1 MNKFVVTLVSSLISL
16 SVMAIDHP
24 GIAGDAHG
32 AGTVPLIV
40 DNAPARV
47 VVAPDEAAGVR
58 IAAGNLVADF
68 EKVARGGNPEGNPAV
83 ILAGEVNGPLIRQI
97 VRSTPSVKWLAD
109 SLKGKRE
116 QYFIT
121 FAGDSMIVAGSDMR
135 GTIYGIYEVSEQLG
149 VSPWYDW
156 ADAPVAVRSNV
167 AIQRGNYT
175 AGEPAVRYRGI
186 FLNDEAP
193 CLTSWVK
200 NTYGTG
206 YGDHRFYARVG
217 ELLLRLR
224 GNFLWPAMWSWAFYA
239 DDPENSK
246 TMSDMGIIMGTSHH
260 EPMARNHQE
269 WARHRK
275 EYGAWN
281 YNTNQKVIDRF
292 FAEGIDRMKDTEDI
306 VTIGMRGDGDEA
318 MSEEADVKLMEK
330 IVANQRKI
338 IARHSGKKAKDVPQ
352 VWALYKEVL
361 DYYDKGMRVPDDVTM
376 LLCDDNWGNVRRLPD
391 EKERRHPGGWGMYY
405 HVDYVG
411 APRNS
416 KWLNNTPIQNMWE
429 QLQLTYDYGVDRL
442 WILNVG
448 DLKPME
454 YPITLFLDMAW
465 NPRRFNVDNLLD
477 HATGFCSQIFGG
489 AQGPEAARILNLYCK
504 YAGRSTAEML
514 DSSTFDLQSGEW
526 RHVRDEFMTLET
538 EALRQY
544 LTIPDEARDAYKEL
558 ILFPVQAMAN
568 LYDLYYSVAMN
579 RALAADGNPQANEW
593 ADRARKCF
601 DRDAMLMADY
611 NNNIADGKWRGMMT
625 QKHIGYTI
633 WNDDF
638 PADKM
643 PETVTVEAT
652 GNGGY
657 VATERDGVVA
667 IEAEHFNACQ
677 GNREASWTVIP
688 YMGRTLSGVALMP
701 YTVPTDGAS
710 LTYAVDVTTPV
721 DSVTVHVIT
730 KSTLAFCNKA
740 GHRYAVSIDGG
751 SEQVVN
757 FNHNLDER
765 PENIYTVFYP
775 TVARRV
781 VEKSVTFPGLTP
793 GRHTVTLRP
802 LDPGIVFEKVVLDLG
817 GFNPRSFLFMEESPV
832 TLNK

>member
-16 SVMAIDHP
+16 PVIAIDHP

-32 AGTVPLIV
+32 AGTFPLIV

-58 IAAGNLVADF
+58 IAAGNLVTDF
-68 EKVARGGNPEGNPAV
+68 EKVARGGNPEGNRAV
-83 ILAGEVNGPLIRQI
+83 ILAGEVGGPLIKQVI
-97 VRSTPSVKWLAD
+97 KNTPSVKWLAD

-156 ADAPVAVRSNV
+156 ADAPVARRGNV
-167 AIQRGNYT
+167 AVKRGNYT

-200 NTYGTG
+200 NTYGTD

-246 TMSDMGIIMGTSHH
+246 TMSEMGIIMGTSHH

-269 WARHRK
+269 WARRRK

-338 IARHSGKKAKDVPQ
+338 ITRHSGKKAKDVPQ

-489 AQGPEAARILNLYCK
+489 EQGPEAARILNLYCK

-514 DSSTFDLQSGEW
+514 DQSTFDLQSGEW
-526 RHVRDEFMTLET
+526 RLVRDEFMTLET

-544 LTIPDEARDAYKEL
+544 MTIPDEARDAYKEL

-657 VATERDGVVA
+657 VATERGGVVA

-677 GNREASWTVIP
+677 GNRCASWTVIP

-721 DSVTVHVIT
+721 DSVTVHVVT
-730 KSTLAFCNKA
+730 KSTLAFSNKA
-740 GHRYAVSIDGG
+740 GHRYAVSIDG
-751 SEQVVN
+751 SPEQVVN
-757 FNHNLDER
+757 FNHDLDER

-793 GRHTVTLRP
+793 GRHIVTLRP

>member
-1 MNKFVVTLVSSLISL
+1 MNKFIVTLVSSLIAL
-16 SVMAIDHP
+16 PGMAIDHP

-32 AGTVPLIV
+32 AGTFPLIV

-58 IAAGNLVADF
+58 IAAENLVADF

-83 ILAGEVNGPLIRQI
+83 ILAGEVNGPLIKQI
-97 VRSTPSVKWLAD
+97 VRRTPSVKWLAD

-200 NTYGTG
+200 NTYGTN

-224 GNFLWPAMWSWAFYA
+224 GNFLWPAMWGWAFYA

-281 YNTNQKVIDRF
+281 YNTNQEVIDRF
-292 FAEGIDRMKDTEDI
+292 FAEGIDRMKGTEDV

-416 KWLNNTPIQNMWE
+416 KWLNVTPIQNMWE

-465 NPRRFNVDNLLD
+465 NPRRFNIDNLLD
-477 HATGFCSQIFGG
+477 HTEGFCSQIFGG

-568 LYDLYYSVAMN
+568 IYDLYYSVAMN

-657 VATERDGVVA
+657 VATERDGVVSV
-667 IEAEHFNACQ
+667 EAEHFNVCQ
-677 GNREASWTVIP
+677 GNSDASWTVIP

-757 FNHNLDER
+757 FNHDLDER

-832 TLNK
+832 TLKK

>member
-1 MNKFVVTLVSSLISL
+1 MYKFIVTLVSSLIAL
-16 SVMAIDHP
+16 PGMAIDHP

-32 AGTVPLIV
+32 AGTFPLIV

-68 EKVARGGNPEGNPAV
+68 EKVARGGNTEGNRAV
-83 ILAGEVNGPLIRQI
+83 ILAGEVNGPLIKQI
-97 VRSTPSVKWLAD
+97 VKSAPSVKWLAD

-156 ADAPVAVRSNV
+156 ADAPVAPRSNV

-318 MSEEADVKLMEK
+318 MSDEADVKLMEK

-477 HATGFCSQIFGG
+477 HATGFCSKIF
-489 AQGPEAARILNLYCK
+489 
-504 YAGRSTAEML
+504 
-514 DSSTFDLQSGEW
+514 
-526 RHVRDEFMTLET
+526 
-538 EALRQY
+538 
-544 LTIPDEARDAYKEL
+544 
-558 ILFPVQAMAN
+558 
-568 LYDLYYSVAMN
+568 
-579 RALAADGNPQANEW
+579 
-593 ADRARKCF
+593 
-601 DRDAMLMADY
+601 
-611 NNNIADGKWRGMMT
+611 
-625 QKHIGYTI
+625 
-633 WNDDF
+633 
-638 PADKM
+638 
-643 PETVTVEAT
+643 
-652 GNGGY
+652 
-657 VATERDGVVA
+657 
-667 IEAEHFNACQ
+667 
-677 GNREASWTVIP
+677 
-688 YMGRTLSGVALMP
+688 
-701 YTVPTDGAS
+701 
-710 LTYAVDVTTPV
+710 
-721 DSVTVHVIT
+721 
-730 KSTLAFCNKA
+730 
-740 GHRYAVSIDGG
+740 
-751 SEQVVN
+751 
-757 FNHNLDER
+757 
-765 PENIYTVFYP
+765 
-775 TVARRV
+775 
-781 VEKSVTFPGLTP
+781 
-793 GRHTVTLRP
+793 
-802 LDPGIVFEKVVLDLG
+802 
-817 GFNPRSFLFMEESPV
+817 
-832 TLNK
+832 

>member
-1 MNKFVVTLVSSLISL
+1 MNKFIVTLVSSLIAL
-16 SVMAIDHP
+16 PGMAIDHP

-32 AGTVPLIV
+32 AGTFPLIV

-58 IAAGNLVADF
+58 IAAENLVADF
-68 EKVARGGNPEGNPAV
+68 EKVARGGNTEGNRAV
-83 ILAGEVNGPLIRQI
+83 ILAGEVNGPLIKQI

-109 SLKGKRE
+109 SLKRKRE

-200 NTYGTG
+200 NTYGTN

-224 GNFLWPAMWSWAFYA
+224 GNFLWPAMWGWAFYA

-292 FAEGIDRMKDTEDI
+292 FAEGIDRMKGTEDV

-416 KWLNNTPIQNMWE
+416 KWLNVTPIQNMWE

-465 NPRRFNVDNLLD
+465 NPRRFNIDNLLD
-477 HATGFCSQIFGG
+477 HTEGFCSQIFGG

-568 LYDLYYSVAMN
+568 IYDLYYSVAMN

-657 VATERDGVVA
+657 VATERDGVVSV
-667 IEAEHFNACQ
+667 EAEHFNICQ
-677 GNREASWTVIP
+677 GNSDASWTVIP

-757 FNHNLDER
+757 FNHDLDER

>member
-16 SVMAIDHP
+16 PVIAIDHP

-32 AGTVPLIV
+32 AGTFPLIV

-58 IAAGNLVADF
+58 IAAGNLVTDF
-68 EKVARGGNPEGNPAV
+68 EKVARGGNPEGNRAV
-83 ILAGEVNGPLIRQI
+83 ILAGEVGGPLIKQVI
-97 VRSTPSVKWLAD
+97 KNTPSVKWLAD

-156 ADAPVAVRSNV
+156 ADAPVARRGNV
-167 AIQRGNYT
+167 AVKRGNYT

-200 NTYGTG
+200 NTYGTD

-246 TMSDMGIIMGTSHH
+246 TMSEMGIIMGTSHH

-269 WARHRK
+269 WARRRK

-338 IARHSGKKAKDVPQ
+338 ITRHSGKKAKDVPQ

-489 AQGPEAARILNLYCK
+489 EQGPEAARILNLYCK

-514 DSSTFDLQSGEW
+514 DQSTFDLQSGEW
-526 RHVRDEFMTLET
+526 RLVRDEFMTLET

-657 VATERDGVVA
+657 VATERDGVVSV
-667 IEAEHFNACQ
+667 EAEHFNACQ
-677 GNREASWTVIP
+677 GNSDASWTVIP

-721 DSVTVHVIT
+721 DSVTVHVVT
-730 KSTLAFCNKA
+730 KSTLAFSNKA
-740 GHRYAVSIDGG
+740 GHRYAVSIDG
-751 SEQVVN
+751 SPEQVVN
-757 FNHNLDER
+757 FNHDLDER

-793 GRHTVTLRP
+793 GRHIVTLRP

>member
-1 MNKFVVTLVSSLISL
+1 MNKFIVTLVSSLIAL
-16 SVMAIDHP
+16 PGMAIDHP

-32 AGTVPLIV
+32 AGTFPLIV

-68 EKVARGGNPEGNPAV
+68 EKVARGGNPEGNRAV
-83 ILAGEVNGPLIRQI
+83 ILAGEVNGPLIKQI
-97 VRSTPSVKWLAD
+97 VKSTPSVKWLAD

-281 YNTNQKVIDRF
+281 YKTNQKVIDRF

-416 KWLNNTPIQNMWE
+416 KWLNVTPIQNMWE

-465 NPRRFNVDNLLD
+465 NPRRFNIDNLLD
-477 HATGFCSQIFGG
+477 HTEGFCSQIFGG

-568 LYDLYYSVAMN
+568 IYDLYYSVAMN

-593 ADRARKCF
+593 ADRVRKCF

-657 VATERDGVVA
+657 VATERDGVVSV
-667 IEAEHFNACQ
+667 EAEHFNICQ
-677 GNREASWTVIP
+677 GNSDASWTVIP

-751 SEQVVN
+751 PEQVIN
-757 FNHNLDER
+757 FNHDLDER

-781 VEKSVTFPGLTP
+781 VEKSATFPGMTL

-832 TLNK
+832 TLKK

>member
-1 MNKFVVTLVSSLISL
+1 
-16 SVMAIDHP
+16 
-24 GIAGDAHG
+24 
-32 AGTVPLIV
+32 
-40 DNAPARV
+40 
-47 VVAPDEAAGVR
+47 
-58 IAAGNLVADF
+58 
-68 EKVARGGNPEGNPAV
+68 
-83 ILAGEVNGPLIRQI
+83 
-97 VRSTPSVKWLAD
+97 
-109 SLKGKRE
+109 
-116 QYFIT
+116 
-121 FAGDSMIVAGSDMR
+121 
-135 GTIYGIYEVSEQLG
+135 
-149 VSPWYDW
+149 
-156 ADAPVAVRSNV
+156 
-167 AIQRGNYT
+167 
-175 AGEPAVRYRGI
+175 
-186 FLNDEAP
+186 
-193 CLTSWVK
+193 
-200 NTYGTG
+200 
-206 YGDHRFYARVG
+206 
-217 ELLLRLR
+217 
-224 GNFLWPAMWSWAFYA
+224 MWSWAFYA

-246 TMSDMGIIMGTSHH
+246 TMSEMGIIMGTSHH

-269 WARHRK
+269 WARRRK

-338 IARHSGKKAKDVPQ
+338 ITRHSGKKAKDVPQ

-489 AQGPEAARILNLYCK
+489 EQGPEAARILNLYCK

-514 DSSTFDLQSGEW
+514 DQSTFDLQSGEW
-526 RHVRDEFMTLET
+526 RLVRDEFMTLET

-593 ADRARKCF
+593 AERARKCF

-657 VATERDGVVA
+657 VATERDGVVSV
-667 IEAEHFNACQ
+667 EAEHFNACQ
-677 GNREASWTVIP
+677 GNSDASWTVIP

-701 YTVPTDGAS
+701 YTVPIDGAS

-757 FNHNLDER
+757 FNHDLDER

-793 GRHTVTLRP
+793 GRHIVTLRP

>member
-32 AGTVPLIV
+32 AGTFPLIV

-156 ADAPVAVRSNV
+156 ADAPVAVRGNV

-269 WARHRK
+269 WARRRK

-514 DSSTFDLQSGEW
+514 DQSTFDLQSGEW
-526 RHVRDEFMTLET
+526 RLVRDEFMTLET

-568 LYDLYYSVAMN
+568 IYDLYYSVAMN

-638 PADKM
+638 PADRM

-721 DSVTVHVIT
+721 DSVTVHVVT
-730 KSTLAFCNKA
+730 KSTLAFSNKA

-757 FNHNLDER
+757 FNHDLDER

-793 GRHTVTLRP
+793 GRHIVTLRP